1 MALSPNSH
9 SLHSNFKRKTRAVV
23 AELQEEQETLGSQT
37 AAFQAMYCSG
47 TPFDSNFDDQTSELC
62 LLVQDIA

>member
-1 MALSPNSH
+1 M
-9 SLHSNFKRKTRAVV
+9 